1 MAEGF
6 TGEAMTFDWPAPGV
20 ARAMFTRGPEMNTLS
35 LAFVAELDRALTTAT
50 EGRAR
55 ALILIG
61 QGRAFCAGAHLT
73 YFTDAASPLDSA
85 LAIRDRYLV
94 PITRLFD
101 RLEAA
106 PFPVIAA
113 INGFALG
120 GGFELALACDFRI
133 LADTARLGLTEVR
146 VAAFPAA
153 GGVQKLHRF
162 VGRGKALELI
172 LLGRHI
178 AADEA
183 AGLGLTYAVVEPSA
197 LMERALALAAD
208 LGRGGRLA
216 MAQAKANVHLSESLD
231 ARTARD
237 FGLESLAVLAATPE
251 WAEGMAA
258 FVEKRQ
264 PHFT

>member
-1 MAEGF
+1 MGEGF
-6 TGEAMTFDWPAPGV
+6 TGEALAFDWPAPGV
-20 ARAMFTRGPEMNTLS
+20 ARATFTRGPEMNTLS
-35 LAFVAELDRALTTAT
+35 LAFVAELDRAVTSAT
-50 EGRAR
+50 EAGAR
-55 ALILIG
+55 ALILTG
-61 QGRAFCAGAHLT
+61 EGRAFCAGAHLT
-73 YFTDAASPLDSA
+73 YFTDKASPLESP

-120 GGFELALACDFRI
+120 GGFELALSCDFRI

-178 AADEA
+178 VAAEA
-183 AGLGLTYAVVEPSA
+183 GQLGLAYAVVEPAA
-197 LMERALALAAD
+197 LMDRALALAAD
-208 LGRGGRLA
+208 LGRGGRFA
-216 MAQAKANVHLSESLD
+216 MAQAKANILLSESLD

-237 FGLESLAVLAATPE
+237 FGLEALAVLAATPE
-251 WAEGMAA
+251 WAEGMSA
-258 FVEKRQ
+258 FVEKRE
-264 PHFT
+264 PRFT

>member
-6 TGEAMTFDWPAPGV
+6 TGEAVAFDWPAPAV
-20 ARAMFTRGPEMNTLS
+20 ARATFTRPDEMNTLS
-35 LAFVAELDRALTTAT
+35 LAFIAELDRAVTVAT
-50 EGRAR
+50 EGGAR
-55 ALILIG
+55 SLILTG

-73 YFTDAASPLDSA
+73 YFTDKASPLDSP

-94 PITRLFD
+94 PIMRVFD

-106 PFPVIAA
+106 PYPVIAA

-133 LADTARLGLTEVR
+133 VAATARLGLPEVR

-162 VGRGKALELI
+162 VGRGKAMELI
-172 LLGRHI
+172 LLGRQI
-178 AADEA
+178 PAGEA
-183 AGLGLTYAVVEPSA
+183 EQLGLASAVVEPDA
-197 LMERALALAAD
+197 LMDRALALAAD
-208 LGRGGRLA
+208 LGRGGRFA
-216 MAQAKANVHLSESLD
+216 MAQAKANIHLSESLD

-251 WAEGMAA
+251 WVEGMQA
-258 FVEKRQ
+258 FVEKRE
-264 PHFT
+264 PRFT